1 MKTKTNQNTHFLIL
15 FLLSALSLSVLL
27 TGCGKS
33 DSDNPDSVLTE
44 TETKSDSESSAS
56 VSVNGI
62 TYDISSLYDPNYEY
76 KSDLE
81 SVMGFKEYNS
91 VYEDSDI
98 LLPDYKGIE
107 IDGYPCYEY
116 TLDDTEAYLE
126 SVQEHSVSD
135 NSSYDFKT
143 DTELFKL
150 LTDNKADNYED
161 FLVRYNE
168 MMNEK
173 EKEYCEEKDKE
184 NLLYVVVK
192 NSKLTDEGKEKSI
205 LFIKENIEN
214 EINDYLDYYGSFDE
228 FKNQE
233 GITKSDENLLKE
245 MYGSY
250 FYQYMEKVVI
260 DKIITLENLDIN
272 IDKDDIDVCA

>member
-15 FLLSALSLSVLL
+15 FLLSVLSLSVLL

-33 DSDNPDSVLTE
+33 DSDNPDSILTE
-44 TETKSDSESSAS
+44 TETKSDSESSVS

-62 TYDISSLYDPNYEY
+62 TYDISSLYDPDYEY

-98 LLPDYKGIE
+98 LLPDYKEIE

-116 TLDDTEAYLE
+116 TLDDTEFYLE
-126 SVQEHSVSD
+126 SIQEYSVSD

-192 NSKLTDEGKEKSI
+192 NSKLTDEGEEKAH
-205 LFIKENIEN
+205 LFIKEKFEN
-214 EINDYLDYYGSFDE
+214 DINDYLSSYGSFDE
-228 FKNQE
+228 FKNQC
-233 GITKSDENLLKE
+233 GITKSDKDLLKE
-245 MYGSY
+245 LYSSY
-250 FYQYMEKVVI
+250 LYQYIEQIVI
-260 DKIITLENLDIN
+260 DKIITLEELDIN

>member
-33 DSDNPDSVLTE
+33 DSDNPDSILTK
-44 TETKSDSESSAS
+44 TEAKSDSESLVS

-62 TYDISSLYDPNYEY
+62 TYDISSLYDPDYEY

-81 SVMGFKEYNS
+81 SVMGFKEYDS
-91 VYEDSDI
+91 VHEDSDI

-116 TLDDTEAYLE
+116 TLDDTESYLE
-126 SVQEHSVSD
+126 SIQEYSVSN

-161 FLVRYNE
+161 FLARYNE

-173 EKEYCEEKDKE
+173 EKEYC
-184 NLLYVVVK
+184 V
-192 NSKLTDEGKEKSI
+192 
-205 LFIKENIEN
+205 
-214 EINDYLDYYGSFDE
+214 
-228 FKNQE
+228 
-233 GITKSDENLLKE
+233 
-245 MYGSY
+245 
-250 FYQYMEKVVI
+250 
-260 DKIITLENLDIN
+260 IN
-272 IDKDDIDVCA
+272 IWV